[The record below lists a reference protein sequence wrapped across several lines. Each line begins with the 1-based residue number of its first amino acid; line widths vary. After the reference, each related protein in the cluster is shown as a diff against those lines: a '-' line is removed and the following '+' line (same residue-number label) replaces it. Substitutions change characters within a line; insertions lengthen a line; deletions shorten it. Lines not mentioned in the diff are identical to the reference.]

1 MAYDL
6 SSPAVGRVPGH
17 DKENPSP
24 PLIQK
29 GGIPCLPTR
38 HWERC
43 ERPQTTW
50 REIAVNE
57 RDDNFPRSKRT
68 TEAYLSV
75 FKPLIWNVPLVIAF
89 VVFALT
95 TRPSF
100 GDAVPVFILTALFVA
115 MCIPVAIA
123 AS

>member
-1 MAYDL
+1 
-6 SSPAVGRVPGH
+6 
-17 DKENPSP
+17 
-24 PLIQK
+24 
-29 GGIPCLPTR
+29 
-38 HWERC
+38 
-43 ERPQTTW
+43 
-50 REIAVNE
+50 VNE

-100 GDAVPVFILTALFVA
+100 GDAVPVLILAALFVA

-123 AS
+123 ASRLPALKRSEQQDKENLNRGLRPDGNPFS